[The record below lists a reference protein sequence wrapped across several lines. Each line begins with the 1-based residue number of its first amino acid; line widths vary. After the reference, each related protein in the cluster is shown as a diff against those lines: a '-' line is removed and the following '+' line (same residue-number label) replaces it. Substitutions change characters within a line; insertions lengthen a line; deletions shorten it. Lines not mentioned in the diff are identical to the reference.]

1 VAVAW
6 AGPWPDDM
14 APPHATVAP
23 RPYIKREAEVAPYG
37 IFETIK
43 DAVVNMLEAGV
54 AIKEK
59 VQQVTDRVNAIIDDI
74 QEFYDDFMEANEGK
88 TPSEAILD
96 VIYQKLHD
104 EIMDLLDVVFDEID
118 AVFYQVADFVDDT
131 VSGVWGEATVRKG
144 IASVM
149 ESIYSKYID
158 IMLGTLRKAIGLID
172 FIDHEVWESFVE
184 KLMDSIEEKLN
195 AKLHEYGE
203 RLRNSPAFKRSLVMR
218 SEELTPY
225 GFLDTIKDAVNGMI
239 ETGVNIKEKIAELT
253 ETLNEIIRSLREFY
267 EDYTNQEGK
276 TPTEAF
282 LEHVIEKLH
291 DDIVKALDVVFDQI
305 DIVFHSVADY
315 VDETL
320 EDVWG
325 KELIRKGV
333 NSLLESLYSKYIDAV
348 LGVLRIAIDAI
359 DFIEHESWDM
369 FVDRLMDSIE
379 ESLDERL
386 DEFGEKL
393 KNKAKRS
400 LVSRSTED
408 VTTMGI
414 IDSIKDTAQGM
425 LDAVI
430 SVKDKIADMGKQ
442 VVDALTKV
450 AEWYK
455 EVTADKDGKPV
466 TDVILEELFDKIVS
480 EIGSVIEKIFDEI
493 ADAVLKVA
501 EYIDEILRGIW
512 EEAYIREKIA
522 AFLDYIMETYVAAIM
537 NALQKILD
545 AIDFIENNDWE
556 ATADGV
562 VDIIESIMHEKLDE
576 LSEKIKER
584 LGLLD
589 SRHQLSVAHIDRMG
603 IFDNIKEYVKNMVE
617 ASISLN
623 QRFESMHGKLK
634 QSLRKISA
642 WYEQSSSSS
651 SNTEGLVDELLER
664 LIDEI
669 SNCVIELVDDIAD
682 IFLDIADFLDE
693 KLKGAI
699 EESAIKERVSDIL
712 DAIIKDYL
720 DRIIY
725 FLNGVLSLIDFVKI
739 YDWEETIEEILYI
752 IRFKMNERLED
763 IRDKVRERLHCPTY

>member
-1 VAVAW
+1 MAVAW

-104 EIMDLLDVVFDEID
+104 EIMNLLDVVFDEID

-158 IMLGTLRKAIGLID
+158 IMLGTLRKAIGVID
-172 FIDHEVWESFVE
+172 FIDHEVWDSFVE

-305 DIVFHSVADY
+305 DIVFHSVAEY

-584 LGLLD
+584 LGLL
-589 SRHQLSVAHIDRMG
+589 
-603 IFDNIKEYVKNMVE
+603 
-617 ASISLN
+617 
-623 QRFESMHGKLK
+623 
-634 QSLRKISA
+634 
-642 WYEQSSSSS
+642 
-651 SNTEGLVDELLER
+651 
-664 LIDEI
+664 
-669 SNCVIELVDDIAD
+669 
-682 IFLDIADFLDE
+682 
-693 KLKGAI
+693 
-699 EESAIKERVSDIL
+699 
-712 DAIIKDYL
+712 
-720 DRIIY
+720 
-725 FLNGVLSLIDFVKI
+725 
-739 YDWEETIEEILYI
+739 
-752 IRFKMNERLED
+752 
-763 IRDKVRERLHCPTY
+763 

>member
-1 VAVAW
+1 MGTFILLLRHYSRMKVLCVLAVFVAVAW

-23 RPYIKREAEVAPYG
+23 RFNREAEIAPYG
-37 IFETIK
+37 IFDTIK
-43 DAVVNMLEAGV
+43 EAVVNMLEAGV

-74 QEFYDDFMEANEGK
+74 QEFYDDFMEENEGK
-88 TPSEAILD
+88 TPTEAILD

-104 EIMDLLDVVFDEID
+104 EIMNLLDVVFDEID
-118 AVFYQVADFVDDT
+118 AVFHQVADYVDET
-131 VSGVWGEATVRKG
+131 VTGVWGESVVRKG
-144 IASVM
+144 IAHVM

-158 IMLGTLRKAIGLID
+158 IMLRTLRKAIGLID
-172 FIDHEVWESFVE
+172 FIEHEDWDKFVD
-184 KLMDSIEEKLN
+184 KLMDSIEAKLD

-203 RLRNSPAFKRSLVMR
+203 RLRNSPTFKRSLFKR
-218 SEELTPY
+218 SEDLTPY

-315 VDETL
+315 VDELL

-348 LGVLRIAIDAI
+348 LEVLRMAIDAI
-359 DFIEHESWDM
+359 DFIEHESWDE

-386 DEFGEKL
+386 DEFGNKL
-393 KNKAKRS
+393 KNQAKRS
-400 LVSRSTED
+400 LVFRSTED
-408 VTTMGI
+408 VETMGI
-414 IDSIKDTAQGM
+414 LDSIKDTAQGM

-430 SVKDKIADMGKQ
+430 SVKDKVADMGKQ
-442 VVDALTKV
+442 VADALAKV

-455 EVTADKDGKPV
+455 EIT
-466 TDVILEELFDKIVS
+466 
-480 EIGSVIEKIFDEI
+480 
-493 ADAVLKVA
+493 DAVLKVA
-501 EYIDEILRGIW
+501 DYIDEILRGIW

-522 AFLDYIMETYVAAIM
+522 DFLDYIMETYVDSIM
-537 NALQKILD
+537 NALQKILK
-545 AIDFIENNDWE
+545 AIETIQNNDWE

-562 VDIIESIMHEKLDE
+562 VDIIESILHEKLDE

-584 LGLLD
+584 LGL
-589 SRHQLSVAHIDRMG
+589 
-603 IFDNIKEYVKNMVE
+603 
-617 ASISLN
+617 
-623 QRFESMHGKLK
+623 KL
-634 QSLRKISA
+634 
-642 WYEQSSSSS
+642 
-651 SNTEGLVDELLER
+651 
-664 LIDEI
+664 
-669 SNCVIELVDDIAD
+669 
-682 IFLDIADFLDE
+682 
-693 KLKGAI
+693 
-699 EESAIKERVSDIL
+699 
-712 DAIIKDYL
+712 
-720 DRIIY
+720 
-725 FLNGVLSLIDFVKI
+725 
-739 YDWEETIEEILYI
+739 
-752 IRFKMNERLED
+752 
-763 IRDKVRERLHCPTY
+763 